1 MRPRHAALESHPVS
15 DPFAA
20 DPIVV
25 EVVRNGLVESVHHA
39 RVAVTGPGGDLIG
52 SIGAVDAVMYPRS
65 ALKPLQVVAMVGDG
79 LDLPD
84 DLLALVAASHSGEQI
99 HLDGARRI
107 LDSAGLTEDALQTP
121 PDWPAD
127 EQAKIAQIR
136 AGADQSRIF
145 MNCSGKHAGMLATA
159 VRNGWSLA
167 DYRDPAHPVQLSARG
182 TIADLSGETPTRIA
196 VDGCGAPAFAITLTA
211 LARSFGRLATAT
223 DGPERRVAD
232 AIRAHPEM
240 TSGTRRDEY
249 DLHLAVPGLI
259 TKAGAEAV
267 QAVGL
272 PDGRGVAIKI
282 TDGTPRGRA
291 VVTATVLQRLGFA
304 HPTLDAQASVAVL
317 GHGEPVGAI
326 VVRADELA
334 GL

>member
-1 MRPRHAALESHPVS
+1 VS

-25 EVVRNGLVESVHHA
+25 EVVRNGQVESVHHG
-39 RVAVTGPGGDLIG
+39 RVAVTAPDGGLVG
-52 SIGAVDAVMYPRS
+52 SIGATDAPIYPRS
-65 ALKPLQVVAMVGDG
+65 ALKPLQALAMVADG

-99 HLDGARRI
+99 HLDGTRRI
-107 LDSAGLTEDALQTP
+107 LASAGLTVDALQTP
-121 PDWPAD
+121 QDWPAD
-127 EQAKIAQIR
+127 EQAKIEQIR
-136 AGADQSRIF
+136 AGADTSPLF

-159 VRNGWSLA
+159 VRNDWSLL
-167 DYRDPAHPVQLSARG
+167 DYRDPAHPVQLSARDA
-182 TIADLSGETPTRIA
+182 IADLSGEAPTRIA
-196 VDGCGAPAFAITLTA
+196 VDGCGAPAFAISLTA
-211 LARSFGRLATAT
+211 LARSFGRLAVAT
-223 DGPERRVAD
+223 EGPERRIAD
-232 AIRAHPEM
+232 AIRSHPEM
-240 TSGTRRDEY
+240 ASGTRRDEC
-249 DLHLAVPGLI
+249 DLHRAIPGLL

-282 TDGTPRGRA
+282 SDGAPRARA
-291 VVTATVLQRLGFA
+291 VVTAAVLQQLGFA
-304 HPTLDAQASVAVL
+304 HPTLDAQASVPVL

-326 VVRADELA
+326 AVRAGALA

>member
-1 MRPRHAALESHPVS
+1 ML

-39 RVAVTGPGGDLIG
+39 RIAITAPDGTLSAAIG
-52 SIGAVDAVMYPRS
+52 NAAAAIYPRS
-65 ALKPLQVVAMVGDG
+65 ALKPLQAVAMVGDG

-99 HLDGARRI
+99 HIDGARRI
-107 LDSAGLTEDALQTP
+107 LASARLTEDALQTP

-127 EQAKIAQIR
+127 EQAKVEQIR
-136 AGADQSRIF
+136 DGADKSRLF

-159 VRNGWSLA
+159 VLNGWSLV
-167 DYRDPAHPVQLSARG
+167 DYRDPAHPVQLSARDAIG
-182 TIADLSGETPTRIA
+182 DLSGETPTQIA
-196 VDGCGAPAFAITLTA
+196 VDGCGAPAFAISLTA
-211 LARSFGRLATAT
+211 LARSFGRLAIAT
-223 DGPERRVAD
+223 EGAERRIAD
-232 AIRAHPEM
+232 AIRSHPEM

-249 DLHLAVPGLI
+249 DLHRAIPGLL

-282 TDGTPRGRA
+282 SDGGPRARA
-291 VVTATVLQRLGFA
+291 VVTAAVLQQLGFG
-304 HPTLDAQASVAVL
+304 HPTLDAQASVPVL
-317 GHGEPVGAI
+317 GHGEPVGTIA
-326 VVRADELA
+326 VRAGALA